1 MSSEHPIYSHKD
13 DDPHLTDD
21 DLAQKVLRFLRY
33 ATFIDTSDMDV
44 IALGNMVVLSGTVAR
59 EADIA
64 CAGEAAASVIGVQSV
79 ENRLTARPGEAA
91 G

>member
-1 MSSEHPIYSHKD
+1 MSSEHPTYSHKD

-33 ATFIDTSDMDV
+33 ASFIDTSDMDV

-64 CAGEAAASVIGVQSV
+64 CAGEAAAAVIGVQSV
-79 ENRLTARPGEAA
+79 ENRLRTRPGEAE